1 MTKLTLTTAI
11 ALLAGT
17 ALAAAQGLNAQTPAG
32 GNSTERAAPAP
43 AAQQHAPAEK
53 IAPAHNAQAPRAGK
67 PAETSGQA
75 QREPAGKVEMKDNA
89 QTNGQGN
96 KADADMKGNAATNK
110 MNNEDKAG
118 NKSAADTKTK
128 MDEKNKMSAD
138 EKTKAGA
145 EKNKSTAQDNKQDN
159 KTTGQGAAGARSAN
173 LAPEQR
179 TKIRTVIKEKVH
191 VQPLTH
197 VNFSVS
203 IGTRVPHD
211 VHFYPLPPEVITLYP
226 AWRGYNFVMVG
237 DEIVVIDPATFEIVE
252 VIS

>member
-1 MTKLTLTTAI
+1 MKHVFLTAAV

-17 ALAAAQGLNAQTPAG
+17 TLAGAQGLNAQTPAG
-32 GNSTERAAPAP
+32 GNATERAAPAP
-43 AAQQHAPAEK
+43 AAQQKAPAEK
-53 IAPAHNAQAPRAGK
+53 IAPMHNAQAPRAGK
-67 PAETSGQA
+67 PAETTGQA
-75 QREPAGKVEMKDNA
+75 GKTDMKDNA
-89 QTNGQGN
+89 ETKGPAN
-96 KADADMKGNAATNK
+96 KADVDVKGNASTK
-110 MNNEDKAG
+110 MNDDKAG

-237 DEIVVIDPATFEIVE
+237 DEIVVIDPATYEIVE